1 MAECYIHEVNERSK
15 LLITK
20 QEAHK
25 LNSKLVIF
33 IVLIILSCMA
43 ILFSVISIIRT
54 NKQRQYNKDLNSVI
68 AEANEQLEEAKAK
81 RDEIAKQLEEERQKN
96 NDLTSKVDELNKQLA
111 ERQKQKNILSLTKVS
126 SFKSYMDY
134 RTITNKGSYA
144 YQLQK
149 QAITDENG
157 LRKINDYYCVAM
169 GTRYGK
175 VGDKLYIE
183 TDEGAHWNVI
193 LADIKS
199 DKHTD
204 STHSYTLSNGCMME
218 FIVDTRKMPTHIKHS
233 GTVNGLGFQ
242 GKITVVKH
250 I

>member
-1 MAECYIHEVNERSK
+1 
-15 LLITK
+15 
-20 QEAHK
+20 
-25 LNSKLVIF
+25 
-33 IVLIILSCMA
+33 MA
-43 ILFSVISIIRT
+43 ISFGVISIIKH
-54 NKQRQYNKDLNSVI
+54 NKQKQYNKDLNSVI
-68 AEANEQLEEAKAK
+68 AEATEQLEEAKAK
-81 RDEIAKQLEEERQKN
+81 QDKIAKELEEERQKN
-96 NDLTSKVDELNKQLA
+96 NDLTSKVNELTEQLA
-111 ERQKQKNILSLTKVS
+111 ERQRRKNIISMAKVS

-134 RTITNKGSYA
+134 RTITNRGSYA
-144 YQLQK
+144 YQLQQ

-157 LRKINDYYCVAM
+157 LRKINGYYCVAM

-218 FIVDTRKMPTHIKHS
+218 FIVDTEKMPIHIKRS

-242 GKITVVKH
+242 GKITIVKH

>member
-1 MAECYIHEVNERSK
+1 MTECCIHEVNERSK

-20 QEAHK
+20 HEAHK

-33 IVLIILSCMA
+33 IGLIILSCMA
-43 ILFSVISIIRT
+43 ILFGTISII
-54 NKQRQYNKDLNSVI
+54 KKQYNKDLNSVI
-68 AEANEQLEEAKAK
+68 AEANEQVEEAEAE
-81 RDEIAKQLEEERQKN
+81 RDETVKQLEEEKQKN
-96 NDLTSKVDELNKQLA
+96 NDLKSKVDELHKQLA
-111 ERQKQKNILSLTKVS
+111 ERQKQRNIISLTKVS

-144 YQLQK
+144 YQLQQ
-149 QAITDENG
+149 QAITDKNG

-218 FIVDTRKMPTHIKHS
+218 FIVDTDIIPNVIKTS